1 MEQFRYAV
9 GSFVRGVYD
18 SIVGI
23 GVVVTLQAEQN
34 KSAARKSANAQSTT
48 TLALRRAAVLQ
59 ASPSSGASLSSAE
72 LQLQNAP
79 ATPPSTPKRRGEEP
93 LLIYRIFQCCCLN
106 GGVFMCSVL
115 VFYKFLLPTVLSL
128 IVSLFGDTEES
139 SANTIWSGLHPLL
152 VCTFQALWVLPLF
165 LMSKV
170 VNCLWFQD
178 IADIAFRY
186 TTGGRQRFLPSVSRI
201 LSDILFSVLV
211 QTLFLIQSLIVGA
224 LPVGRVSELVS
235 LVHLSMLNSLY
246 AFEYVWFSRG
256 WELHRRLSFI
266 EENWPYFVGFGLP
279 LAVITSWFESY
290 LLSGSFFSVLF
301 PLFILSASGVT
312 PATGTTRYPLKLF
325 SPSIWVANAIFHRL
339 TANCTAKP
347 LVRPAVPQQKRATTR
362 ELRKKSASLRTS
374 PRTSRPRT
382 AATPS

>member
-1 MEQFRYAV
+1 
-9 GSFVRGVYD
+9 
-18 SIVGI
+18 
-23 GVVVTLQAEQN
+23 
-34 KSAARKSANAQSTT
+34 
-48 TLALRRAAVLQ
+48 
-59 ASPSSGASLSSAE
+59 
-72 LQLQNAP
+72 
-79 ATPPSTPKRRGEEP
+79 
-93 LLIYRIFQCCCLN
+93 
-106 GGVFMCSVL
+106 MCSVL

-139 SANTIWSGLHPLL
+139 SANTIWSWLHPLL

-347 LVRPAVPQQKRATTR
+347 LVRPAVPRQKRSATR
-362 ELRKKSASLRTS
+362 ELHKSASLRMS

>member
-1 MEQFRYAV
+1 MSHSLKRGDTHPVTCPQIVAATSTMQHPRPRGCGKRCVNVAERSQRIRERRGGLRMRLSDYR
-9 GSFVRGVYD
+9 FVRGNVRKAAELP
-18 SIVGI
+18 GI
-23 GVVVTLQAEQN
+23 GVVVTLPAEQN
-34 KSAARKSANAQSTT
+34 KSAARKSANAQSAT

-59 ASPSSGASLSSAE
+59 ASPSSGASSSTAE

-139 SANTIWSGLHPLL
+139 SANTIWSWLHPLL
-152 VCTFQALWVLPLF
+152 VCTFQAFWVLPLF

-224 LPVGRVSELVS
+224 LAVGSVSELVS

-266 EENWPYFVGFGLP
+266 EENWPY
-279 LAVITSWFESY
+279 
-290 LLSGSFFSVLF
+290 
-301 PLFILSASGVT
+301 
-312 PATGTTRYPLKLF
+312 
-325 SPSIWVANAIFHRL
+325 
-339 TANCTAKP
+339 
-347 LVRPAVPQQKRATTR
+347 
-362 ELRKKSASLRTS
+362 
-374 PRTSRPRT
+374 
-382 AATPS
+382 